1 MAQATPS
8 VQERIEQARH
18 RLVHRRYQSS
28 ANDLSE
34 VPRAVIKNCGD
45 AARGQSTRVESSTRP
60 SFVIPKGK
68 SDENMATDVAD
79 RVGMFRSW
87 KRQHTQFYQL
97 APYLEATLTRGKKY
111 GKSCSNGV
119 TFSQMRI
126 RLIGAAGRSPA
137 GHGEISWAQAY
148 GRRMRRF
155 NLEVISVALIAL
167 VILIGLLSGTW

>member
-1 MAQATPS
+1 M
-8 VQERIEQARH
+8 R
-18 RLVHRRYQSS
+18 S

-34 VPRAVIKNCGD
+34 VPRAVIRTVATQREVSQRELNLL
-45 AARGQSTRVESSTRP
+45 P
-60 SFVIPKGK
+60 HGK
-68 SDENMATDVAD
+68 SDENMGKDVAD

-111 GKSCSNGV
+111 GRSWFNGV

-126 RLIGAAGRSPA
+126 RVIGSARRSPA
-137 GHGEISWAQAY
+137 GDGEISWAQAY

-155 NLEVISVALIAL
+155 NLEVILVALIAL
-167 VILIGLLSGTW
+167 GILIGLLSGTW

>member
-1 MAQATPS
+1 MA
-8 VQERIEQARH
+8 
-18 RLVHRRYQSS
+18 
-28 ANDLSE
+28 
-34 VPRAVIKNCGD
+34 K
-45 AARGQSTRVESSTRP
+45 
-60 SFVIPKGK
+60 
-68 SDENMATDVAD
+68 DVAD

-87 KRQHTQFYQL
+87 KREHTQFYQL

-111 GKSCSNGV
+111 GRSWFNGV

-126 RLIGAAGRSPA
+126 RVIGAARRSPA